1 MKKLIDI
8 LVLAIVMV
16 CGLCIGATMN
26 ASATNYETCDL
37 YAKATVVVGATL
49 KLTAKLSPT
58 GAKTAYTW
66 TSSDKKVATVNSKGV
81 VKALKAGKAT
91 ITVKTANGKK
101 ATCKVTVRAAVLR

>member
-37 YAKATVVVGATL
+37 YAKATVVVEVDYEYNLVYCKDFNGEVWCFSGCEDWVVGDIASLLMYNNGT
-49 KLTAKLSPT
+49 KII
-58 GAKTAYTW
+58 Y
-66 TSSDKKVATVNSKGV
+66 DDEIVNPYY
-81 VKALKAGKAT
+81 
-91 ITVKTANGKK
+91 NGWFDGWKW
-101 ATCKVTVRAAVLR
+101 